1 MDVRWHPGQVQC
13 PAHQAGCA
21 CFYAEYVPT
30 HPTPVHSRD
39 AACPRPAC
47 SHASRAIT
55 HPTCLPAS
63 CMLTCVPGYHAPH
76 VLARVLGHHA
86 PHVLVRVL
94 HAHMR
99 PGPSRT
105 PRAWLLPA
113 WVRPACSHTQ
123 RALAPHVR
131 PATLG
136 TSRAF
141 PLMPLVGILRD
152 GLPNSR
158 KGTPIGL
165 GNVSSG
171 IGTL

>member
-63 CMLTCVPGYHAPH
+63 WAVTHPTCLSASCMLTCVPGRHAPH
-76 VLARVLGHHA
+76 V
-86 PHVLVRVL
+86 
-94 HAHMR
+94 
-99 PGPSRT
+99 PGSCLPGCV
-105 PRAWLLPA
+105 LPA
-113 WVRPACSHTQ
+113 HTPNVPWLPMCVLRP
-123 RALAPHVR
+123 
-131 PATLG
+131 
-136 TSRAF
+136 
-141 PLMPLVGILRD
+141 
-152 GLPNSR
+152 
-158 KGTPIGL
+158 
-165 GNVSSG
+165 
-171 IGTL
+171 